1 MNDADNERF
10 QLLMAEAQRDESI
23 YRRRSELRRARLR
36 EMLGREPTL
45 SEEIAAIY
53 AESRLRLEQEVTGT
67 A

>member
-23 YRRRSELRRARLR
+23 DRRRSELRRARLR

-45 SEEIAAIY
+45 PEEIAAIY
-53 AESRLRLEQEVTGT
+53 AESRLRLEQEAPGT